1 MVEKYFC
8 ESLKELMEVELD
20 AVWQGLPYTVSDVTR
35 VAQEGIYEGI
45 RQFAGYMV
53 TVGALLA
60 EVV

>member
-8 ESLKELMEVELD
+8 ESLKELMAVELD
-20 AVWQGLPYTVSDVTR
+20 AVWAGLPYTVSDVTR

-53 TVGALLA
+53 TIGGSLIGA
-60 EVV
+60 V